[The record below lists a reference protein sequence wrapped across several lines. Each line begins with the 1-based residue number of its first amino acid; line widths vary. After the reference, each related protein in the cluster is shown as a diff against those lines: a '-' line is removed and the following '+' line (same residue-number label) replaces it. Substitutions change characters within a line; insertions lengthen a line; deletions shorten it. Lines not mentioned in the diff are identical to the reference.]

1 MTILNRPI
9 MKKMFERFSSDYE
22 NVWHLFSETNDG
34 LIITDDK
41 RRIII
46 INPAFENI
54 SGYSSEELF
63 LKNPSVFQSG
73 QTSQEVFHD
82 MWSML
87 SSNRTW
93 TGELI
98 NRRKNGEIFYSHLTI
113 TYIKNSSLETG
124 YYIGICRDV
133 TKEKEEKK
141 RIVKLAY
148 YDFLTKL
155 PNRAYFEELAK
166 DQITMY
172 PGERMALLFLDLNQF
187 KLINDTLGH
196 FQGDLL
202 LKELV
207 NRLKVVFG
215 VDGLISRFGGDEF
228 LILLKN
234 VKSEKD
240 VTEKLNACF
249 SQLSERPFI
258 LVGQSFFLTV
268 SIGVSLY
275 PEHGSDVEILIKNA
289 GTAMHQAKMNQR
301 NSYQFFAFGMETE
314 LYDQLV
320 LGNELR
326 QALEKGQFE
335 LYYQLQMDV
344 QKESVLGVEA
354 LIRWNHPVKGVL
366 LPGEFLGKA
375 EEFGLIEEID
385 NWVMT
390 NAFYQTYDWHQNGYP
405 NLNVSVNISN
415 QQFESPLFIERV
427 KIALKETN
435 INPTKVCLEIT
446 EKIALND
453 LDEAVEK
460 LKQLNHLGVKVA
472 LDDFGTGHSS
482 LSQLKNFP
490 VDILKIDRSFIMQST
505 GEDRDAEF
513 VKIIIHMAKHLNYD
527 VVCEGVETESQ
538 LNFLRNE
545 ACDFA
550 QGYLFSRPLDSDQL
564 QDILPLKS

>member
-1 MTILNRPI
+1 
-9 MKKMFERFSSDYE
+9 MKKMFERFSADYE

-73 QTSQEVFHD
+73 QTSQEVFQD
-82 MWSML
+82 MWSTL

-133 TKEKEEKK
+133 TKEKEEKN

-166 DQITMY
+166 EQLTKY
-172 PGERMALLFLDLNQF
+172 PDEQMALLFLDLNQF

-207 NRLKVVFG
+207 NRLKIVFG

-234 VKSEKD
+234 VRSEKEI
-240 VTEKLNACF
+240 TEKVNACF
-249 SQLSERPFI
+249 SQLSERAFT
-258 LVGQSFFLTV
+258 LVGQRFFLTV
-268 SIGVSLY
+268 TIGVSLY

-314 LYDQLV
+314 LYDQLL

-326 QALEKGQFE
+326 QALEKDQFE

-354 LIRWNHPVKGVL
+354 LIRWNHPEKGLL
-366 LPGEFLGKA
+366 LPGEFLGQA

-390 NAFYQTYDWHQNGYP
+390 NAFYQTYYWHQNGYP
-405 NLNVSVNISN
+405 NLNISVNISN

-427 KIALKETN
+427 KIALEKTN

-446 EKIALND
+446 EQIALND
-453 LDEAVEK
+453 LDEAVQK
-460 LKQLNHLGVKVA
+460 LKQLNYLGVKVA

-505 GEDRDAEF
+505 GKDRDAEF

-538 LNFLRNE
+538 LSFLRNE
-545 ACDFA
+545 DCNFA
-550 QGYLFSRPLDSDQL
+550 QGYLFSRPIAPEQL
-564 QDILPLKS
+564 QDVLHLKVLKMD

>member
-275 PEHGSDVEILIKNA
+275 PEHGSDVEALIKNA

>member
-1 MTILNRPI
+1 

-275 PEHGSDVEILIKNA
+275 PEHGSDVEALIKNA